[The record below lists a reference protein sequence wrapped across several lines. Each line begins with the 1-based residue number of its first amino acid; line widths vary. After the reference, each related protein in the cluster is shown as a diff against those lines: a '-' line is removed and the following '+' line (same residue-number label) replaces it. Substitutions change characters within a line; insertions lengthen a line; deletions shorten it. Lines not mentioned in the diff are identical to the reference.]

1 MLYRLSAWKEA
12 LSWDVHPES
21 LYLILKAAPSVCDV
35 QPGPLQD
42 AIKKTSKDELPDF
55 YNIQLER
62 PKDDDKGYDVLFI
75 DAASKVSAEALPHH
89 TCSVPCMANSLP
101 VCGYS
106 SDVLEHRLLA

>member
-1 MLYRLSAWKEA
+1 M
-12 LSWDVHPES
+12 
-21 LYLILKAAPSVCDV
+21 CDV

-75 DAASKVSAEALPHH
+75 DAASKVSTEALPHR
-89 TCSVPCMANSLP
+89 TCSVPCMAVFLCQYADATQ
-101 VCGYS
+101 VCLNTGWPSSMCGANCAQRCARVECSVCLFHGY
-106 SDVLEHRLLA
+106 